1 MMTDNDF
8 QSMSVGFQTAEA
20 PTRYVPQFQATPTQV
35 APPQVTLIQAGS
47 STAMPVQATPV
58 KEPEKKEEPVNASTP
73 DLQEKFNR
81 LNVRYKHILEE
92 RDSLSRQVQE
102 LRRRIEDE
110 PSYRHDT
117 VEEIRLLNKLMD
129 EERAIRD
136 TAAEKGKLPANYDAF
151 TRHDKFVNAFL
162 SIVSRGES

>member
-1 MMTDNDF
+1 MMTDNNF

-20 PTRYVPQFQATPTQV
+20 PTRSVPQSQTAPTQV
-35 APPQVTLIQAGS
+35 
-47 STAMPVQATPV
+47 TPV
-58 KEPEKKEEPVNASTP
+58 KETQAQMAPVKAASAREPDKKEEPLNAP
-73 DLQEKFNR
+73 APNDLQEKYDR
-81 LNVRYKHILEE
+81 LGVRYKHILEE

-102 LRRRIEDE
+102 LRRRVEDE

-129 EERAIRD
+129 QEHALRD
-136 TAAEKGKLPANYDAF
+136 AASEKGKPLIGYDAF

-162 SIVSRGES
+162 CIVSRGEK

>member
-8 QSMSVGFQTAEA
+8 QSMSVGFQTAET
-20 PTRYVPQFQATPTQV
+20 PVRFIPQFQAAPTQV
-35 APPQVTLIQAGS
+35 TPAQVMPIQA
-47 STAMPVQATPV
+47 AQFR
-58 KEPEKKEEPVNASTP
+58 EPEKKEELLHAPATN
-73 DLQEKFNR
+73 DFQEKYDR
-81 LNVRYKHILEE
+81 MSVRYKHIVEE

-102 LRRRIEDE
+102 LRRKIEDE

-129 EERAIRD
+129 EERAMRD
-136 TAAEKGKLPANYDAF
+136 AASEKGKLPAGFDSF

-162 SIVSRGES
+162 CIVSRGEK